1 MVSAALYEALSKAP
15 MASGW
20 GSRDEYHNAGAGRR
34 VGAAED
40 LDVDV
45 RRKGPAG
52 GANLGGFGIDP
63 VRKGSKTSA
72 R

>member
-20 GSRDEYHNAGAGRR
+20 GSRDEYHEAGAGRR
-34 VGAAED
+34 DGAEED

-45 RRKGPAG
+45 RRKGPAA
-52 GANLGGFGIDP
+52 GANLGFEIDP
-63 VRKGSKTSA
+63 TRKGSKTSA